1 MISRVADHCFW
12 LGRYLERAEAS
23 ARLLVVTLTMALD
36 GELTERQCW
45 LPVLVVSG
53 EAPSFLARFGDEAAG
68 DGERVQAY
76 QVWDEQNFS
85 SLQSSVAFARD
96 NARSIREVVSLE
108 LWETVNEL
116 HLFLQS
122 PEARELYDRERFAF
136 YRHVRRELQ
145 LAWGFVHAT
154 MLHDGGLDFIRLG
167 RLLEGVSQTART
179 LDVHHHA
186 MTTAPADSAEPR
198 RRHPVIE
205 TGLWL
210 SVLKSLS
217 AFEPFMKRA
226 RGQVTGRAVA
236 EFLMFE
242 ERFPRSLRYG
252 VRHARSRL
260 AAIRPPEN
268 DKLPGRRSQERLA
281 ALDAWLASEAET
293 YLGAAEQVDPHELLT
308 HAVDETAAICELL
321 GRELLGAAPLP
332 ETASASTPAPATAP
346 GQ

>member
-12 LGRYLERAEAS
+12 LGRYLERAEAN
-23 ARLLVVTLTMALD
+23 ARLLVVTLNMALD

-53 EAPSFLARFGDEAAG
+53 EAPAFSARFGEAATG
-68 DGERVQAY
+68 DGERVQEHL
-76 QVWDEQNFS
+76 VWDPENLS
-85 SLQSSVAFARD
+85 SLRCSVAFARD
-96 NARSIREVVSLE
+96 NARSVREVVSLE
-108 LWETVNEL
+108 LWETLNEL
-116 HLFLQS
+116 HLWLAS
-122 PEARELYDRERFAF
+122 SEARELYDRERFAF

-145 LAWGFVHAT
+145 LSWGFVHAT
-154 MLHDGGLDFIRLG
+154 MLHDDGLDFIRLG

-186 MTTAPADSAEPR
+186 MTTAIAGTADLR

-226 RGQVTGRAVA
+226 RGMVTGRAVA

-260 AAIRPPEN
+260 GAIRPPGH
-268 DKLPGRRSQERLA
+268 DALPGRGSQERLA
-281 ALDAWLASEAET
+281 ALDAWLATEAELH
-293 YLGAAEQVDPHELLT
+293 LGAAEQVDPHELLT
-308 HAVDETAAICELL
+308 HVVDETSAICELL
-321 GRELLGAAPLP
+321 GRELLGA
-332 ETASASTPAPATAP
+332 TPAAEASSAQ